1 MEIFQSQLNR
11 KLSEALAASG
21 FPPAGDVSPATDPR
35 FGDYQSNAALV
46 LGKKR
51 GENPRKF
58 ADEIVCRLVVAEI
71 CEKPYFAGVG
81 FILFTLKRVS
91 FVKTNEVMFHTESIL

>member
-1 MEIFQSQLNR
+1 MEIFQSQLTR
-11 KLSEALAASG
+11 KLSEALAAAG

-51 GENPRKF
+51 GENQRKI
-58 ADEIVCRLVVAEI
+58 ADAIVSRLDVAEI
-71 CEKPYFAGVG
+71 CEQPNVAGHG
-81 FILFTLKRVS
+81 FSNFTGKREADAR
-91 FVKTNEVMFHTESIL
+91 NIADMLHDE